1 MFHFSK
7 TFENVSSESYQKC
20 KTWKSNPK
28 QKSEN
33 GNWKRKLEIVGGS
46 RNLKVLAENET
57 QQKLKMFALKSF

>member
-1 MFHFSK
+1 MFLQK
-7 TFENVSSESYQKC
+7 VIRNVKLGKVIRSRNLKME
-20 KTWKSNPK
+20 TG
-28 QKSEN
+28 N